1 MTLTI
6 NISALTQLEAFT
18 LALGRLV
25 QPGDRFFLH
34 GNLGA
39 GKTALVK
46 SFFFAIGF
54 QGIVKSPTYTLVE
67 SYEHE
72 GQQYHHF
79 DLYRMKT
86 PLEFYE
92 SGLDDYFDQS
102 AIIFIEWPEKG
113 ERVLPESM
121 LSLHL
126 SYDAEQDERQV
137 KCVANNP
144 RGVKMIEQIRL
155 LYQDAG

>member
-6 NISALTQLEAFT
+6 DINALSQLDAFT
-18 LALGRLV
+18 KTLSGLV
-25 QPGDRFFLH
+25 QPGDRLFLH

-46 SFFFAIGF
+46 SFFRAINFRGV
-54 QGIVKSPTYTLVE
+54 VKSPTYTLVE
-67 SYEHE
+67 SYEHDD
-72 GQQYHHF
+72 QLYHHF

-92 SGLDDYFDQS
+92 SGLDDYFDKS

-126 SYDAEQDERQV
+126 SYNVEHNERYL
-137 KCVANNP
+137 KCVANND
-144 RGVKMIEQIRL
+144 RGAKIMEQI
-155 LYQDAG
+155 G